1 MTNASTVSNDPT
13 TGDLVTR
20 YLACWNE
27 TDPATRTVL
36 VHDTWTADGGYV
48 DPMVTAD
55 GPEQITATIGA
66 VQEQFPGFVFTP
78 VGTADTH
85 HDLTRFRWGLGP
97 AGAEPVVVGFD
108 VVRTDAAGRIA
119 SVAGFLDVFPG

>member
-1 MTNASTVSNDPT
+1 MTMTTNPT

-27 TDPATRTVL
+27 TDPAARATL
-36 VHDTWTADGGYV
+36 VGDTWTADAGYV
-48 DPMVTAD
+48 DPMVAAD

-66 VQEQFPGFVFTP
+66 VQDQFPGFVFTP
-78 VGTADTH
+78 VGTADAH
-85 HDLTRFRWGLGP
+85 HDLIRFRWGLGP

-108 VVRTDAAGRIA
+108 VVRTDASGRIA
-119 SVAGFLDVFPG
+119 SVAGFLDVVPG